1 MCMRVRP
8 YLRIRDVYGHRQRG
22 VARATTRRRVADPG
36 GDTRSRHRDPLGI
49 ATIESSSTIRE
60 SRRINSSRARRDIV
74 AVPDDPRAAVL
85 RVRARAR
92 TRCSFPLSPA
102 RLFARCHRAPP
113 YPLAVKSASKRT
125 KNGAARY
132 HCRARSSDAGRR
144 DAHPRP
150 DARDGRD
157 ATISHRRRAIP
168 LYLSGKLLE

>member
-1 MCMRVRP
+1 MFTAIDNVASLERRLGGASPTRAGIRGRDTEIRWVSRRSRVRRRFENRAG
-8 YLRIRDVYGHRQRG
+8 LILAARG
-22 VARATTRRRVADPG
+22 AISSRFRTTRERPFYVY
-36 GDTRSRHRDPLGI
+36 
-49 ATIESSSTIRE
+49 
-60 SRRINSSRARRDIV
+60 
-74 AVPDDPRAAVL
+74 
-85 RVRARAR
+85 ARAR